1 MAVLLP
7 ALISIGTG
15 AFGAAAGAIAAG
27 TAGFAA
33 YATVAGTLL
42 TGIGALTGS
51 KDMLKLGGILSLGA
65 GVAGA
70 FGAGASGGATAAE
83 GFRASE
89 LAADAGGA
97 VSNGAD
103 LSFMADGTKS
113 ITTGAT
119 GSFDAAAA
127 AKDFGGQINTG
138 LEAGKSAA
146 MQPGMAG
153 QGLAQ
158 TANEVPGS
166 IMTRA
171 ADSQL
176 ASQQLGYGGA
186 HGAASAPAAVDL
198 GSAGGIMSTAA
209 KGVTQADI
217 SAYLSKAWQEA
228 QNGLRGIGQ
237 FAKDNKELVQ
247 MGGMALQSAYGPE
260 AEKLDYQKSIMER
273 SRRNL
278 NSPVKLNFGGR

>member
-15 AFGAAAGAIAAG
+15 AFGVAAGAIAAG

-65 GVAGA
+65 GVSGA
-70 FGAGASGGATAAE
+70 FGGGAAGGAAASGGTSAGAVDAASL
-83 GFRASE
+83 GMDGA
-89 LAADAGGA
+89 AADA
-97 VSNGAD
+97 SFLAD
-103 LSFMADGTKS
+103 SSSQIA
-113 ITTGAT
+113 TGANST
-119 GSFDAAAA
+119 FKAAAA
-127 AKDFGGQINTG
+127 TDFGGQINTG

-146 MQPGMAG
+146 MQPGLAG
-153 QGLAQ
+153 PGLAQ

-171 ADSQL
+171 AD
-176 ASQQLGYGGA
+176 QQLGYGGA
-186 HGAASAPAAVDL
+186 QGSASAPAAVDT
-198 GSAGGIMSTAA
+198 GGAGGIMSTAA
-209 KGVTQADI
+209 KGLTQSDI
-217 SAYLSKAWQEA
+217 SAYLSKAWQDA
-228 QNGLRGIGQ
+228 QNGLRGIGE
-237 FAKDNKELVQ
+237 FAKGNKELVQ
-247 MGGMALQSAYGPE
+247 MGQMALQSAYGPE
-260 AEKLDYQKSIMER
+260 AEKLDYKKSIMER
-273 SRRNL
+273 TRRNL